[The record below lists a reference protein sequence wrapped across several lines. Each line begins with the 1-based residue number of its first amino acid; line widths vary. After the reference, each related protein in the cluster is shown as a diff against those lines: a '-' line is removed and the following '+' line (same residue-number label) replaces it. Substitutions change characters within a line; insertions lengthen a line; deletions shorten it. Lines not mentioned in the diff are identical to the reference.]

1 MTSRGFWCSRQT
13 PPGPA
18 VFSHRAGNAEAS
30 HDVDDPAADRGLDFL
45 RWQGPGVEAAA
56 DHDVLGAQVL
66 MQPAVSTP
74 RRNREGSD
82 QDNNGQRADGPELH
96 PAAMPARSAALKC
109 DSDGVASRSPVAKK
123 CFEGY
128 LLTERIVPGA
138 RRDTFENR
146 TVRVCT
152 IEAGS

>member
-1 MTSRGFWCSRQT
+1 
-13 PPGPA
+13 
-18 VFSHRAGNAEAS
+18 
-30 HDVDDPAADRGLDFL
+30 
-45 RWQGPGVEAAA
+45 VEAAA

-66 MQPAVSTP
+66 MQPSVSTP

-109 DSDGVASRSPVAKK
+109 GSDGVASRSSVAKK

-128 LLTERIVPGA
+128 LLTERIVPEA
-138 RRDTFENR
+138 RRGTFENR
-146 TVRVCT
+146 TGRVCT